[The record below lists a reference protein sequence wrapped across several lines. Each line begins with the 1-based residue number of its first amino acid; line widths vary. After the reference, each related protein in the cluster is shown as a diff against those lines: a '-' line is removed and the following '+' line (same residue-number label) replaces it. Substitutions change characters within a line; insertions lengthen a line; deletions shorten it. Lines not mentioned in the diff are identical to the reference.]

1 MTNKEGV
8 GIKLQTVIFITM
20 YTNRN
25 AKTIGKP

>member
-8 GIKLQTVIFITM
+8 GIKLQAVIFITI